1 MRISDSIRY
10 KLFQMNVSKVGQQLD
25 DIEKKISTQKNINAP
40 SDDPI
45 KYTTNVQY
53 DAERSLGA
61 QYNNNLQRLNTMIS
75 MYDVSFSAVSSQLD
89 NLAQMANNFDA
100 MGPDLR
106 FSAVEQIKGM
116 IEQFVTIGNTKLGNS
131 YIFGGQQA
139 DAPPFQ
145 LNNDYSVTYNV
156 GQYGE
161 DATKIY
167 VDKDQTGKYGISG
180 REAFYGTSKIAF
192 GAVANAYTGDIYSN
206 TDSFAY
212 VINGTNNQILLNG
225 GATTLT
231 LTSGVYNGSALAE
244 EIQNRIGGNYS
255 VAFDSST
262 RKFLITNNTAA
273 NVTFSWSNA
282 GSTAASTLGFD
293 AVDSIIASGQTER
306 SDIDA
311 GRKAYLVEINNGGIT
326 TGAVRATYNLSVDGG
341 STWINGLTVNT
352 GGVDTTT
359 ADITINGTNNTFYR
373 NGIAVTL
380 VNGAYTGATLATQ
393 LEAQLGAGYSVDYNN
408 ETRKFDITNNTGGVV
423 VFNWSNAGATAAGVL
438 GFDTVDS
445 VVSNGANDMSDYD
458 AGMFIDGAGIAN
470 RTNNRVKLFFSTNP
484 TDTLLAG
491 ETFEVKDLSVFELL
505 KNLKDA
511 FESDNAAWV
520 SKNYASVDAARELT
534 MKNNGIIAFQ
544 GTLAKNLI
552 DNNTTKNGKILT
564 LQADLVNA
572 DMSELAS
579 EFNVLLNTYQ
589 ALLSTLA
596 RMQSVS
602 ILNYLK

>member
-10 KLFQMNVSKVGQQLD
+10 KLFQMNVSRVGQQLD
-25 DIEKKISTQKNINAP
+25 DIEKKISTQKNINVP

-53 DAERSLGA
+53 DAERSIGA

-89 NLAQMANNFDA
+89 NLAQMANGFDA
-100 MGPDLR
+100 MGSDLR
-106 FSAVEQIKGM
+106 LSAVEQIKGT
-116 IEQFVTIGNTKLGNS
+116 IEQFVTIGNNKLGNA

-156 GQYGE
+156 SQYGE
-161 DATKIY
+161 DATRIY
-167 VDKDQTGKYGISG
+167 VDKEQTGKYGISG
-180 REAFYGTSKIAF
+180 REAFYSTSKIAF
-192 GAVANAYTGDIYSN
+192 GAVANTYTGDIYSN

-212 VINGTNNQILLNG
+212 VINGTNNQIVLNG

>member
-10 KLFQMNVSKVGQQLD
+10 KLFQMNVSRVGQQLD

-40 SDDPI
+40 SDNPI
-45 KYTTNVQY
+45 KYATNIQY
-53 DAERSLGA
+53 DAERSQGV

-75 MYDVSFSAVSSQLD
+75 MYDVSFSAMSSQLND
-89 NLAQMANNFDA
+89 LAQMANSFDA
-100 MGPDLR
+100 MGSDLR
-106 FSAVEQIKGM
+106 LSAIEQVKGI
-116 IEQFVTIGNTKLGNS
+116 IEQFVTIGNNKLGNA

-156 GQYGE
+156 SQYGE
-161 DATKIY
+161 DATRIY
-167 VDKDQTGKYGISG
+167 VDKEQTGKYGISG
-180 REAFYGTSKIAF
+180 REAFYSTSKIAF
-192 GAVANAYTGDIYSN
+192 GAVANTYTGDIYSN

-212 VINGTNNQILLNG
+212 VINATNNQIILNG

-231 LTSGVYNGSALAE
+231 LTAGVYNGSSLAE
-244 EIQNRIGGNYS
+244 EIQNRIGANYS

-293 AVDSIIASGQTER
+293 AVDSVVASGRTER
-306 SDIDA
+306 SDIDT
-311 GRKAYLVEINNGGIT
+311 GRKSFLVEINNGGIT

-341 STWINGLTVNT
+341 ATWINGLTVNT
-352 GGVDTTT
+352 GGADTAT

-380 VNGAYTGATLATQ
+380 INGAYTGATLATQ
-393 LEAQLGAGYSVDYNN
+393 LEAQLGAGYSVNYNN
-408 ETRKFDITNNTGGVV
+408 ETRKFDITNNTGGVA

-470 RTNNRVKLFFSTNP
+470 RTNNRMKLFFSTNP

-491 ETFEVKDLSVFELL
+491 ETFQVKDLSVFELL

-520 SKNYASVDAARELT
+520 SKNNTSIDAARELT
-534 MKNNGIIAFQ
+534 TKNNGIIAFQ
-544 GTLAKNLI
+544 GALAKNLI
-552 DNNTTKNGKILT
+552 DNNTTKDGKMLT